1 MTEADGSSEPRA
13 AIVVVRDHPRRH
25 LGRRLSRAVGSA
37 AGALLLVLGLTASIP
52 AVPSSLAVLSFVVG
66 WVATEEGDP
75 EPWPAEDVP
84 VREILVACVVS
95 VPIAVGGIRGGLKL
109 LRRDRTL
116 VLFLRRFGHDAA
128 QSAVAFAVLKT
139 IGASWRI
146 VTLDDAEMAPIGIPS
161 GTRRLF
167 RAGHFTSTH
176 VLAIGQFLGL
186 RLFPIL
192 TTAMWGVVALALLG
206 PALDLARTGTTT
218 WQPWADA
225 IEPFLD
231 IIASVFEWRPP
242 FDAVGPDL
250 PGVFA
255 VLAIAAAG
263 SFAVLMVTM
272 AALILAL
279 PFSTVLFFLS
289 SSADA
294 VRDAEQA
301 KTAVVQTAGEIRE
314 AAVAI
319 ARRSRKVFGP
329 RLVVLRV
336 ASPVWQR
343 AVTELAA
350 VSSLPLID
358 VSEPTENVLWE
369 IEELIRRFGARC
381 VFVGEHD
388 RVSALAAL
396 AGGGGVQGSVEQRIA
411 RLLEGREILAYT
423 TDARGLKRF
432 ARALR
437 GLLLSRHSG

>member
-1 MTEADGSSEPRA
+1 
-13 AIVVVRDHPRRH
+13 
-25 LGRRLSRAVGSA
+25 
-37 AGALLLVLGLTASIP
+37 
-52 AVPSSLAVLSFVVG
+52 
-66 WVATEEGDP
+66 
-75 EPWPAEDVP
+75 
-84 VREILVACVVS
+84 
-95 VPIAVGGIRGGLKL
+95 
-109 LRRDRTL
+109 
-116 VLFLRRFGHDAA
+116 
-128 QSAVAFAVLKT
+128 
-139 IGASWRI
+139 
-146 VTLDDAEMAPIGIPS
+146 
-161 GTRRLF
+161 
-167 RAGHFTSTH
+167 
-176 VLAIGQFLGL
+176 
-186 RLFPIL
+186 
-192 TTAMWGVVALALLG
+192 
-206 PALDLARTGTTT
+206 
-218 WQPWADA
+218 
-225 IEPFLD
+225 
-231 IIASVFEWRPP
+231 
-242 FDAVGPDL
+242 VGPDL

-263 SFAVLMVTM
+263 SFAVLVVTM

-301 KTAVVQTAGEIRE
+301 KTAVVQTAGEIQE
-314 AAVAI
+314 AARAI

-343 AVTELAA
+343 AVTELAS

-358 VSEPTENVLWE
+358 VSEPTEHVLWE

-381 VFVGEHD
+381 VFVGEHE

-396 AGGGGVQGSVEQRIA
+396 AEGRSVQGSVEQRIA
-411 RLLEGREILAYT
+411 RLLEGREVLAYT